1 MDSCMV
7 DVSFI
12 KDVKVGDDV
21 FIWDN
26 ENIKVEDLAKI
37 CKTINY
43 EIISTIS
50 KRVPRIYIS

>member
-21 FIWDN
+21 CIWDN